1 MDKLEFD
8 ESIFKYDECKLLFRE
23 PYRLNS
29 YITISQPTM
38 QDIINFGEQE
48 YYQMI
53 GLLCGTPSDFKVML
67 WDNGQDWNKIS
78 EFDFFCV
85 FATSLTPDKTGIL
98 FGDLDFSK
106 FRLATKNETGETV
119 LYNEELD
126 FAIDSFIYHHMI
138 SYVRRINGMTYTGT
152 KIIKGATAKKL
163 VIERDRNRMKA
174 QANKT
179 YESQLVNLISA
190 MLVYPGFKYSKDQ
203 LKECGIYEFMDAV
216 KRSQIYT
223 STIALTQGA
232 YSGFMD
238 TKNIKQESFNW
249 LRSTDQT

>member
-8 ESIFKYDECKLLFRE
+8 ESVFKYDELKLLFRE
-23 PYRLNS
+23 PYKLNN

-38 QDIINFGEQE
+38 QDIISYGEQQ

-67 WDNGQDWNKIS
+67 WDAGTDWNKVD
-78 EFDFFCV
+78 EFEFFTL
-85 FATSLTPDKTGIL
+85 FITGLTPEKTGIL

-106 FRLATKNETGETV
+106 FKRSYKEETGELI
-119 LYNEELD
+119 LYNKELD

-138 SYVRRINGMTYTGT
+138 SYVRKINGMTYAGT
-152 KIIKGATAKKL
+152 KIVKGATAKRL

-174 QANKT
+174 QANKQ
-179 YESQLVNLISA
+179 YESQLKNLISA

-216 KRSQIYT
+216 KRSQIYV
-223 STIALTQGA
+223 STLALTQGA
-232 YSGFMD
+232 YGGFMD
-238 TKNIKQESFNW
+238 TKSINKEAFNW

>member
-106 FRLATKNETGETV
+106 FRLATK
-119 LYNEELD
+119 
-126 FAIDSFIYHHMI
+126 
-138 SYVRRINGMTYTGT
+138 
-152 KIIKGATAKKL
+152 K
-163 VIERDRNRMKA
+163 
-174 QANKT
+174 
-179 YESQLVNLISA
+179 
-190 MLVYPGFKYSKDQ
+190 
-203 LKECGIYEFMDAV
+203 
-216 KRSQIYT
+216 
-223 STIALTQGA
+223 
-232 YSGFMD
+232 
-238 TKNIKQESFNW
+238 
-249 LRSTDQT
+249 

>member
-1 MDKLEFD
+1 
-8 ESIFKYDECKLLFRE
+8 
-23 PYRLNS
+23 
-29 YITISQPTM
+29 
-38 QDIINFGEQE
+38 
-48 YYQMI
+48 
-53 GLLCGTPSDFKVML
+53 ML

-163 VIERDRNRMKA
+163 VIERAVSYTHLQREEILNAEKYNNLRDTDEFKA
-174 QANKT
+174 
-179 YESQLVNLISA
+179 LVENMDPVSSTHLD
-190 MLVYPGFKYSKDQ
+190 VY
-203 LKECGIYEFMDAV
+203 
-216 KRSQIYT
+216 KRQVQR
-223 STIALTQGA
+223 LG
-232 YSGFMD
+232 M
-238 TKNIKQESFNW
+238 
-249 LRSTDQT
+249 

>member
-1 MDKLEFD
+1 
-8 ESIFKYDECKLLFRE
+8 
-23 PYRLNS
+23 
-29 YITISQPTM
+29 M
-38 QDIINFGEQE
+38 QEIIEFGEQE

-78 EFDFFCV
+78 EFDFFSIFV
-85 FATSLTPDKTGIL
+85 TGLTPEKTGIL

-106 FRLATKNETGETV
+106 FHRGQKAETGETI
-119 LYNEELD
+119 LYNKELD
-126 FAIDSFIYHHMI
+126 FAIDSFIYHHMV
-138 SYVRRINGMTYTGT
+138 SYVRRINGMTYSGT
-152 KIIKGATAKKL
+152 KIIKGSTAKKL
-163 VIERDRNRMKA
+163 VIERDRNKMKA
-174 QANKT
+174 QANKP

-203 LKECGIYEFMDAV
+203 LRECGIYEFMDAV

>member
-1 MDKLEFD
+1 M
-8 ESIFKYDECKLLFRE
+8 
-23 PYRLNS
+23 
-29 YITISQPTM
+29 
-38 QDIINFGEQE
+38 
-48 YYQMI
+48 
-53 GLLCGTPSDFKVML
+53 
-67 WDNGQDWNKIS
+67 
-78 EFDFFCV
+78 
-85 FATSLTPDKTGIL
+85 
-98 FGDLDFSK
+98 
-106 FRLATKNETGETV
+106 ATKNETGETV

-174 QANKT
+174 QANKP

-238 TKNIKQESFNW
+238 TKILSKNH
-249 LRSTDQT
+249 LTGYVAQTQT

>member
-8 ESIFKYDECKLLFRE
+8 ESVFKYDECKLLFRE

-119 LYNEELD
+119 L
-126 FAIDSFIYHHMI
+126 I
-138 SYVRRINGMTYTGT
+138 
-152 KIIKGATAKKL
+152 
-163 VIERDRNRMKA
+163 MK
-174 QANKT
+174 
-179 YESQLVNLISA
+179 NLI
-190 MLVYPGFKYSKDQ
+190 LQ
-203 LKECGIYEFMDAV
+203 LIPLF
-216 KRSQIYT
+216 IIT
-223 STIALTQGA
+223 
-232 YSGFMD
+232 
-238 TKNIKQESFNW
+238 
-249 LRSTDQT
+249 